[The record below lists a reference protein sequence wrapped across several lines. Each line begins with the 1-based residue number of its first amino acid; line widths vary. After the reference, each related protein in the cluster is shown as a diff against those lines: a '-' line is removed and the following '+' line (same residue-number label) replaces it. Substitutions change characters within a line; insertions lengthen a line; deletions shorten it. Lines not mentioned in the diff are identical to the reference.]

1 MTARIQRSFDL
12 QMGVHFTGVFYMNI
26 YDIDLHFNVETENIK
41 EQNIALERIK
51 FYLAECL
58 ENSIFISDQEEDAIE
73 KYMAANLKVS
83 VLPEE
88 PYDQIVAIMLMTKL
102 NAIAEGRLVITDIS
116 ISSRMSDG
124 VSCMHDVDDNMG
136 PFIINDWYSENNT
149 KINNYKY
156 SPKNKKILKLVKQ
169 VDWSDIYLN
178 WDSPE
183 EPIVQDI
190 VANEIVYVNFDN
202 KTGK

>member
-41 EQNIALERIK
+41 EQTIALERIK

-58 ENSIFISDQEEDAIE
+58 ENSIFVYDNEEDAIE
-73 KYMAANLKVS
+73 RYLSANLKVS

-88 PYDQIVAIMLMTKL
+88 PYDQIIGIMLMTKL
-102 NAIAEGRLVITDIS
+102 NAITEGRLVITDIS

-124 VSCMHDVDDNMG
+124 VSCMQDIEDSIG
-136 PFIINDWYSENNT
+136 PFIVKDWWNENNT
-149 KINNYKY
+149 KINSYKY
-156 SPKNKKILKLVKQ
+156 SPKNKKILKLTKLVE
-169 VDWSDIYLN
+169 WSDVFLN
-178 WDSPE
+178 WDNTE
-183 EPIVQDI
+183 EPIIQDI
-190 VANEIVYVNFDN
+190 ANEIVYVNFDN

>member
-12 QMGVHFTGVFYMNI
+12 QMGVHFTGVFYLNI

-41 EQNIALERIK
+41 EQTIALERIK
-51 FYLAECL
+51 FYLSECL
-58 ENSIFISDQEEDAIE
+58 ENSIFVYDKEEDAIE
-73 KYMAANLKVS
+73 RYLSANLKVS

-88 PYDQIVAIMLMTKL
+88 PYDQIVGIMLMTKL

-124 VSCMHDVDDNMG
+124 VSCMQDIEDNIG
-136 PFIINDWYSENNT
+136 PFVVKDWWNENNT
-149 KINNYKY
+149 KINSYKY
-156 SPKNKKILKLVKQ
+156 SPKNKKILKLTKLVE
-169 VDWSDIYLN
+169 WSDVFLN
-178 WDSPE
+178 WDKTE
-183 EPIVQDI
+183 EPIIQDI
-190 VANEIVYVNFDN
+190 ANEIVYVNFDN

>member
-12 QMGVHFTGVFYMNI
+12 QMGVHFTGVFYLNI
-26 YDIDLHFNVETENIK
+26 YDIDLHFNVETESIK

-58 ENSIFISDQEEDAIE
+58 ENGIFVCDSEEDAIE

-88 PYDQIVAIMLMTKL
+88 PYDQIVGIMLMTKL
-102 NAIAEGRLVITDIS
+102 NAIAEGRLVISDIS

-124 VSCMHDVDDNMG
+124 VSCMQSMEDNLG
-136 PFIINDWYSENNT
+136 PFREKDWYTENNT

-156 SPKNKKILKLVKQ
+156 SPKNKKIIKLTKSVE
-169 VDWSDIYLN
+169 WSDVYLT
-178 WDSPE
+178 WDDVE
-183 EPIVQDI
+183 EPILQDI
-190 VANEIVYVNFDN
+190 ANEIVYVNFDN

>member
-1 MTARIQRSFDL
+1 MTARIQRSFEL

-58 ENSIFISDQEEDAIE
+58 EYSIFVYDKEEDAIE
-73 KYMAANLKVS
+73 KYMSANLKVS

-102 NAIAEGRLVITDIS
+102 NAITEGRLVITDIS

-124 VSCMHDVDDNMG
+124 VSCMHDIDDNMG
-136 PFIINDWYSENNT
+136 PFILKDWWSEGNT
-149 KINNYKY
+149 KINSYKY
-156 SPKNKKILKLVKQ
+156 SPKNKKILKLTKLVE
-169 VDWSDIYLN
+169 WSDVYLN
-178 WDSPE
+178 WDNTD
-183 EPIVQDI
+183 EPIVQNI
-190 VANEIVYVNFDN
+190 ANEIVYVNFDN

>member
-51 FYLAECL
+51 FYLSECL

-88 PYDQIVAIMLMTKL
+88 PYDQIVGIMLMTKL
-102 NAIAEGRLVITDIS
+102 NAIAEGRLVITDVS

-124 VSCMHDVDDNMG
+124 VSCMHSIDDNIG
-136 PFIINDWYSENNT
+136 PFLLKDWYSESNT
-149 KINNYKY
+149 KINSYKY
-156 SPKNKKILKLVKQ
+156 SPKNKKILKLIKPI
-169 VDWSDIYLN
+169 DWADVYMN

-183 EPIVQDI
+183 EPLIQDI
-190 VANEIVYVNFDN
+190 ANEIVYVNFDN